1 MGEENRGSSSGGTMV
16 IVLAILAGILVVG
29 CCGGVVVFGLG
40 SAFLW
45 ARHDVQVIQDEAM
58 MQPMVTPPA
67 MQEAIDKMERDLQP
81 LKIEP
86 ESLDAPVRTK
96 PPSLET
102 DVKGLETAP
111 SVEEKGAVEELT
123 GRKE

>member
-1 MGEENRGSSSGGTMV
+1 MV
-16 IVLAILAGILVVG
+16 IVLAILAGVLVVG

-40 SAFLW
+40 GALFWVRS
-45 ARHDVQVIQDEAM
+45 DVRAVQDEAM
-58 MQPMVTPPA
+58 MQPMVAPPE
-67 MQEAIDKMERDLQP
+67 MQEALDKMERDLQP

-86 ESLDAPVRTK
+86 ENLDAPVRTK

-102 DVKGLETAP
+102 DVKGLETTP
-111 SVEEKGAVEELT
+111 SVEEKSAVEELT